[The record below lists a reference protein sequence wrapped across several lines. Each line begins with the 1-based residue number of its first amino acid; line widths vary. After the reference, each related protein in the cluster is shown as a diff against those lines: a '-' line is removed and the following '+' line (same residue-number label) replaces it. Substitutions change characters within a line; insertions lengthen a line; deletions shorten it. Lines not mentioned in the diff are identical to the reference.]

1 MFDLELV
8 SVYQSQKVQNV
19 EFLGCGLR
27 FSVLMKTEYV
37 GFGSMVNQNAYSEGI
52 FF

>member
-1 MFDLELV
+1 MFDLEPV
-8 SVYQSQKVQNV
+8 SVHQSQKMQNV
-19 EFLGCGLR
+19 EFLGCGLML
-27 FSVLMKTEYV
+27 SVLMKTQNV